1 MHRKEAGVVFS
12 MKRTSVTSPWNVK
25 RGAQLMFLASLLAL
39 SRPHAKAQSSQ
50 NQFWPQVNTYIKLD
64 SRMRLMFMASRTKDG
79 STYNSAEFG
88 PNLDITLKPIRRV
101 RVQSN
106 DSSKRT
112 YLKFGVGYRYLKNL
126 DKPNENRVLFELTP
140 RYYLPLGILASD
152 RNRFELRIIS
162 GDLTWRYRNR
172 LTLERSFNIK
182 SLRLTPYAQ
191 GEVYY
196 FSQYGLWN
204 KDSYAFGVVFPVH
217 RQFEIKPYFQHDN
230 DSRSSTPHVNALGL
244 TLYLYF

>member
-106 DSSKRT
+106 DSSKR
-112 YLKFGVGYRYLKNL
+112 K
-126 DKPNENRVLFELTP
+126 
-140 RYYLPLGILASD
+140 I
-152 RNRFELRIIS
+152 
-162 GDLTWRYRNR
+162 
-172 LTLERSFNIK
+172 
-182 SLRLTPYAQ
+182 
-191 GEVYY
+191 
-196 FSQYGLWN
+196 
-204 KDSYAFGVVFPVH
+204 
-217 RQFEIKPYFQHDN
+217 
-230 DSRSSTPHVNALGL
+230 
-244 TLYLYF
+244 